1 MRHKKGFT
9 LVELLGVFTLL
20 GVILLLIV
28 PNVTQ
33 MLKRAKEDDYK
44 RFLNDLYLATEAYI
58 ESDNSLSNSM
68 AFIGGK
74 AFIQIEDLI
83 YAGYLRSTIV
93 NPKTNQK
100 IDPSGTMVAF
110 RTSTDKTIYSYR
122 EDDMT
127 EDAYVTNG
135 RVLHFDNYQKPVDGK
150 WQNYG
155 TADIQGTMQSFTGTT
170 QLFGPEM
177 NFDGTNYVSLGEQNY
192 EKITI
197 SAHVLIPEETTVE
210 QTIIDNFETGGYGL
224 TYDLGNNNK
233 LTFQIYANGS
243 YYTVHSKS
251 SYQLNTWYY
260 MVGTY
265 DGTTMKL
272 YVDGE
277 LQGTL
282 ALSGVISPPKSNT
295 ELMIATNPVGSSAG
309 TKYKF
314 SLRSVNLYNRAL
326 TETEVKQNYN
336 VEKQRYDYREKEYNQ
351 NGIIAQYDGYTI
363 PHSNRWRDLSGNGNH
378 GTMIGFDNTSG
389 YMGGK
394 IKFDGINDVI
404 NLGMINYDFGNQFTL
419 SIVLKM
425 TAEKKLQEFFGN
437 WESAGIGLSNSTAG
451 NFGITGYLVNS
462 YQSVVTTTGIDSNTY
477 HTIVGTYDGTTM
489 KLYIDG
495 KLDKQAN
502 YTGAVKPS
510 TAPMTIGANPSAS
523 ATYANYTNC
532 EVLAASIYQ
541 RALTEAEVKANYNID
556 QSRFGF

>member
-58 ESDNSLSNSM
+58 ESDNRLSNSM

-74 AFIQIEDLI
+74 AFLRIEDLI

-110 RTSTDKTIYSYR
+110 RTATDKVVYSYR

-155 TADIQGTMQSFTGTT
+155 TANIQGTMQSFTGTT
-170 QLFGPEM
+170 QLFGSEM

-197 SAHVLIPEETTVE
+197 SAHVLIPEETSGE

-224 TYDLGNNNK
+224 TYDPGNNNK
-233 LTFQIYANGS
+233 LTFQIYVNGS
-243 YYTVHSKS
+243 YYTVHSKN